1 MKKYVFSFF
10 VGVIVSLWVVSMP
23 CVTEAAAGGKPIRI
37 GMIADKTGVLAAY
50 GYSHEK
56 VLRAAVARINREGG
70 IAGRPVKLFVEDTE
84 SKASVATL
92 KFRKLVDT
100 YNVDFII
107 DSNSSGIAI
116 ACCPIARE
124 LKTPYFPCAGATEIS
139 TTKGNRYV
147 FQSPT
152 CVREECKGAAKFAVN
167 HIGKKWVTVVVNY
180 SWGISNEKEF
190 KKYVEKNGGKVLKSI
205 RVPMKTSDFLPYLKG
220 KIPKDAQAVF
230 FANFGSDFLSFIRDL
245 YAVRPDIK
253 KLGAVYVLS
262 GHDPK
267 KLGKP
272 AEGLYCITP
281 YPTTLKGLNTKY
293 NRIYRKL
300 IGVDDNGVEISTG
313 KRFVLAY
320 DWAVWE
326 AMNALKAA
334 IEKSGWKDRK
344 DTPKVIKA
352 LEGMKFK
359 ESVDFPQGDMMI
371 RAKDHLTL
379 TGLYVEQIVHG
390 ALKVVARIPAKDVVF
405 PPEVNRMK
413 ESF

>member
-1 MKKYVFSFF
+1 MKRNGWF
-10 VGVIVSLWVVSMP
+10 ILLLILVVCTIGAIP
-23 CVTEAAAGGKPIRI
+23 GTQVNAAGENPIKI

-56 VLRAAVARINREGG
+56 VLRAAVAKINKEGG
-70 IAGRPVKLFVEDTE
+70 IAGRPVKLIVEDTE

-92 KFRKLVDT
+92 KFRKLVNT
-100 YNVDFII
+100 YGVDFIF

-124 LKTPYFPCAGATEIS
+124 LKTVYFPCAGATEIS

-152 CVREECKGAAKFAVN
+152 CVREECKGAAKYAVE

-190 KKYVEKNGGKVLKSI
+190 KKYVTKNGGKVLKSI
-205 RVPMKTSDFLPYLKG
+205 RVPMMTSDFLPYLKG
-220 KIPKDAQAVF
+220 KIPKEADAVF

-245 YAVRPDIK
+245 YAIRPHIK

-281 YPTTLKGLNTKY
+281 YPTTLAGLNTKA
-293 NRIYRKL
+293 NRIYRKI
-300 IGVDDNGVEISTG
+300 IGVDKNGVEIGTG

-326 AMNALKAA
+326 PLFALKRA
-334 IEKSGWKDRK
+334 IEKTGWKSRK

-352 LEGMKFK
+352 LEGMKCK
-359 ESVDFPQGDMMI
+359 ESVEFPQGNMRI
-371 RAKDHLTL
+371 RAKDHLTI
-379 TGLYVEQIVHG
+379 TGLYVEQVYHG
-390 ALKVVARIPAKDVVF
+390 TLRVVARIPAKEVEF
-405 PPEVNRMK
+405 TPEVDRTK
-413 ESF
+413 EPF

>member
-1 MKKYVFSFF
+1 MKRWSGFILMAVLAVFTVVTLFTSFA
-10 VGVIVSLWVVSMP
+10 
-23 CVTEAAAGGKPIRI
+23 AAAGSPIKI

-56 VLRAAVARINREGG
+56 VLKAAVKKINKDGG
-70 IAGRPVKLFVEDTE
+70 IAGRPVKLYVEDTE

-92 KFRKLVDT
+92 KYRKLVDT
-100 YNVDFII
+100 YGVDFII

-116 ACCPIARE
+116 ACCPIAKE

-180 SWGISNEKEF
+180 SWGISNENEF
-190 KKYVEKNGGKVLKSI
+190 KKYVTKNGGVVLKSI

-220 KIPKDAQAVF
+220 KIPKEAEAVF

-245 YAVRPDIK
+245 YAIRPDIK

-281 YPTTLKGLNTKY
+281 YPTALKGLDTKA
-293 NRIYRKL
+293 NRMYRKL
-300 IGVDDNGVEISTG
+300 IGVDANGVEIGTG

-326 AMNALKAA
+326 SMFALKHA
-334 IEKSGWKDRK
+334 IEKSGWKSRK

-359 ESVDFPQGDMMI
+359 ESVEFPQGDMWI
-371 RAKDHLTL
+371 RAKDHLTI
-379 TGLYVEQIVHG
+379 TGLYVEQIDHG
-390 ALKVVARIPAKDVVF
+390 KLKVVAKIPAKDVEFKPV
-405 PPEVNRMK
+405 VDRTK
-413 ESF
+413 EPF